1 MKRTLAAILTLSMTA
16 ALCAC
21 GSGSGGGQAAGDADK
36 PAAENSSAAS
46 GDVLELKLAH
56 TLDPANPTQLGAEFF
71 ADRLEELS
79 GGTMKTTVYGN
90 SALGDEGEIAEMQS
104 YGDSVTFSVPSGQVL
119 QNFSPAFYAVDFY
132 FALEDYDQVWK
143 FYDGEFG
150 QYLKDSLDG
159 TGLVVTSFWDNGF
172 RNLTTTN
179 KEVHTVAD
187 IKNLKIRV
195 MNAETHLAAWKAMGA
210 AATPIAYSEVYS
222 ALQQGVV
229 EGQENPLSNIIGSK
243 FNEVQKYLIMTRHV
257 HDVAPFII
265 SGKAWD
271 SWTDE
276 QKAWVQQAS
285 DEAAEYM
292 REKSVELTEENK
304 KKLADEGMTVIDLTD
319 EERQTFEDAV
329 KDVPEQF
336 KDKMGA
342 EAYEMYEKC
351 IAEIKGE

>member
-1 MKRTLAAILTLSMTA
+1 
-16 ALCAC
+16 
-21 GSGSGGGQAAGDADK
+21 
-36 PAAENSSAAS
+36 
-46 GDVLELKLAH
+46 
-56 TLDPANPTQLGAEFF
+56 
-71 ADRLEELS
+71 
-79 GGTMKTTVYGN
+79 MKTTVYGN

-132 FALEDYDQVWK
+132 FALDDYDQVWK
-143 FYDGEFG
+143 LYDGEFG

-179 KEVHTVAD
+179 KEVHTVDD
-187 IKNLKIRV
+187 IKNMKIRV

-229 EGQENPLSNIIGSK
+229 EGQENPLANIIGSK
-243 FNEVQKYLIMTRHV
+243 FNEVQKYLIMTQHV

-265 SGKAWD
+265 SGKAWE

-276 QKAWVQQAS
+276 QRAWVQQAS

-292 REKSVELTEENK
+292 RQKNVELTEENK
-304 KKLADEGMTVIDLTD
+304 QKLADGGMTVIELTD
-319 EERQTFEDAV
+319 EERQTFKDAV
-329 KDVPEQF
+329 KDVPAEF
-336 KDKMGA
+336 KDKMGEDAYA
-342 EAYEMYEKC
+342 EYEKC

>member
-21 GSGSGGGQAAGDADK
+21 GSGSGGGQAAGGADK
-36 PAAENSSAAS
+36 PAADNSSAAS
-46 GDVLELKLAH
+46 GDVLELKFSDP
-56 TLDPANPTQLGAEFF
+56 LDSGHPGHLGAVYFGE
-71 ADRLEELS
+71 RLEELS
-79 GGTMKTTVYGN
+79 GGTMKTTDNGN
-90 SALGDEGEIAEMQS
+90 SALGDEQEVVEMQS
-104 YGDSVTFSVPSGQVL
+104 YGDSITFSLPSGNSL

-143 FYDGEFG
+143 LYDGEFG

-292 REKSVELTEENK
+292 RDLASKLEEENLQ
-304 KKLADEGMTVIDLTD
+304 KLIDGGMTVIELTD
-319 EERQTFEDAV
+319 EERQTFKDAV
-329 KDVPEQF
+329 AGVAEQF
-336 KDKMGA
+336 KDKMGE
-342 EAYEMYEKC
+342 EAFAKYQEC
-351 IAEIKGE
+351 IAKVTG